1 MKLLART
8 NRQYILFSIIAYL
21 VIAIVFYSVT
31 EYVIYEEVEYR
42 LKVERQDFENYVA
55 EQGVWEAS
63 CYFVE
68 NKIELKAVK
77 DTLTPLVEFADTLF
91 VSRYSD
97 QIDPFRQY
105 SFYATIGHQPYEVNI
120 RKSLIESNKLLTF
133 ITATMLILVSIGLI
147 ILTLLQRRIAKKVW
161 KPFYQSLSSLKAFEI
176 SQGSGLTMDT
186 TDIYEFNELNEVLEK
201 MTTKIA
207 VDYQNLKEF
216 TENAAHEIQ
225 TPLALI
231 TTRIEE
237 LIQGK
242 NFTDKQMYWIEDIH
256 KSTIRLSKL
265 HQGLLLLS
273 KIDNGQFHSHET
285 VNLNELI
292 QTKLYEYQEF
302 IEMKELEVTFD
313 NTSGLITEINPTL
326 ADILIGNLIKNTIK
340 HNQPSGYIKIK
351 VQGRNLEISNTGS
364 TLEVRPEQLFERFKK
379 HNQSSASLGLGLAIV
394 KKICDYFDFQIQYKN
409 NSDIHTIT
417 LHLPS

>member
-1 MKLLART
+1 MKLLTRT

-42 LKVERQDFENYVA
+42 LKVERQDFEHYVA

-68 NKIELKAVK
+68 NKIELKEVK

-105 SFYATIGHQPYEVNI
+105 SFYTTIGDQPYEVNI

-133 ITATMLILVSIGLI
+133 ITTTMLILVSFGLI
-147 ILTLLQRRIAKKVW
+147 ILILLQRRISKKVW
-161 KPFYQSLSSLKAFEI
+161 KPFYQSLSNLKAFEI
-176 SQGSGLTMDT
+176 SQGAGLTMDN

-201 MTTKIA
+201 MTNKIA

-273 KIDNGQFHSHET
+273 KIDNGQFYTHET

-292 QTKLYEYQEF
+292 QSKLNEYEEF
-302 IEMKELEVTFD
+302 TDIKELKVAFNSISD
-313 NTSGLITEINPTL
+313 LITEINPTL

-340 HNQPSGYIKIK
+340 HNQPSGYIKITTQK
-351 VQGRNLEISNTGS
+351 KRLEISNTGS

-394 KKICDYFDFQIQYKN
+394 KKICEYYNVNIRYIN
-409 NSDIHTIT
+409 NADIHTIT
-417 LHLPS
+417 LDFPT